1 MLRINRPFMEK
12 MRASKYAEEALQQFN
27 MAVVEVEAAHTPAGG
42 EAGPSNMPVEMLTP
56 CVYGCLCLCLFVQTG
71 YRYREAAAAR
81 VAGAAT
87 VAV

>member
-42 EAGPSNMPVEMLTP
+42 EAGPSNMPVEM
-56 CVYGCLCLCLFVQTG
+56 
-71 YRYREAAAAR
+71 
-81 VAGAAT
+81 
-87 VAV
+87 